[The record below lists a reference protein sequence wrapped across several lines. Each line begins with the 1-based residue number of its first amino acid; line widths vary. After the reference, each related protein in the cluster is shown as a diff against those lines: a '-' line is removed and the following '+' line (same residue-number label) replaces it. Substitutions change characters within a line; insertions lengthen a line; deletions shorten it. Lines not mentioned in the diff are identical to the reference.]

1 MEPSQVFDIR
11 DMAGEAGD
19 MVLRRLV
26 QYYIHDKATVS
37 MIVEALPNTSQMGM
51 KRKCIEDRCP
61 APSVLG
67 DISKWDENCRK
78 LQIKC
83 HRPAHGMHVTLQI
96 GTFGTFMDNIER
108 EDIPDYKF
116 VDCVLQVMSSAHLI
130 TDEGAKTEA
139 TEQANEIAQH
149 HTSVNASQ

>member
-1 MEPSQVFDIR
+1 
-11 DMAGEAGD
+11 MAGEAGD
-19 MVLRRLV
+19 TVLRRLV
-26 QYYIHDKATVS
+26 EYYIHDKATVS
-37 MIVEALPNTSQMGM
+37 MIVEALPNISQMGM

-96 GTFGTFMDNIER
+96 ATFMDNIER
-108 EDIPDYKF
+108 EDYKF